1 MLSRVQQLKQIY
13 SLKTFDDSKIRTSG
27 IVLKEKEMLAS
38 ISMNQN
44 PTPWHKEGSKDTIKV
59 VSFNCAGL
67 KPHYENILYDE
78 SVQRGNIIH
87 LVETSLEKN
96 EESPLNLWGYESHII
111 SVGNGK
117 GIATYY
123 KASMFTNKHDYITP
137 NMQITKFCSNKIDV
151 INMNRSSKGNS
162 VELLEK
168 IVQMLS
174 PNMSTLITGDFNICY
189 SRKSK

>member
-13 SLKTFDDSKIRTSG
+13 SLKTFDDSKIRTSR
-27 IVLKEKEMLAS
+27 IALKEKERLAS
-38 ISMNQN
+38 ISMNKN

-59 VSFNCAGL
+59 VSLNCAGL
-67 KPHYENILYDE
+67 KPHYEDILYDE
-78 SVQRGNIIH
+78 AVQRGDIIH
-87 LVETSLEKN
+87 LIETSLEKN

-151 INMNRSSKGNS
+151 INVYRSSKGNS
-162 VELLEK
+162 VELLDK
-168 IVQMLS
+168 IVEWVT
-174 PNMSTLITGDFNICY
+174 PNM
-189 SRKSK
+189 

>member
-1 MLSRVQQLKQIY
+1 
-13 SLKTFDDSKIRTSG
+13 
-27 IVLKEKEMLAS
+27 
-38 ISMNQN
+38 MNKN

-59 VSFNCAGL
+59 VSLNCAGL
-67 KPHYENILYDE
+67 KPHYEDILYDE
-78 SVQRGNIIH
+78 AVQRGDIIH
-87 LVETSLEKN
+87 LIETSLEKN
-96 EESPLNLWGYESHII
+96 EESPLNLLGYESHVI

-151 INMNRSSKGNS
+151 INVYRSSKGNS

-168 IVQMLS
+168 L
-174 PNMSTLITGDFNICY
+174 LRF
-189 SRKSK
+189 